1 MEGSGCNMDVAAGD
15 YNNGTNI
22 QVYPANNSLAQKFF
36 IYYINNNFYFKCTA
50 SDLVFDVDAATK
62 NLQICGTSSAYDRPD
77 SIENQARSFEIIIPR
92 LTDGAWNVDYGQQF
106 TAYIRNNS
114 TARLITAADN
124 GLIGGDLSFSDNQ
137 KWIFT
142 KNVYGG
148 YEIKSAATG
157 KVLDVCGAALNDGT
171 SVQLYDANGSK
182 AQTFFLIRR
191 DEGMLIKPVYT
202 ESVLDMD
209 ANTGELH
216 IYGWS
221 DNELQVNAQTFE
233 IITETSYSGDWPVY
247 FGNNFDAYVLSKDF
261 GGAMTDTGSVPECQ
275 EAVYNEKQL
284 WRFEYDSKWNAYK
297 IIGSSGKVVDV
308 NGAGWTDGTPLCM
321 WESNDSAAQRFRIYH
336 SDCGY
341 YLSPACTNKTVDVD
355 VDNKTLIHL
364 WGDTAEENRKFSI
377 IKLTNDGKKP
387 LDLGSTFETSI
398 KNVASS
404 LYINPTDYV
413 VKGEQTE
420 YKWIFTRMSDGS
432 YVIKDSKSGKVF
444 DVEAGNVLP
453 GTNIQTYEYNGTWA
467 QRFFIYENEK
477 GYIIQPA
484 KFYGAID
491 MDATNKDV
499 HMYPTNNS
507 GASFDAQT
515 FEFPGLSQKGIELK
529 NTSSYEM
536 KGEYVISVSNKT
548 KVSAFVAQFN
558 NSDLKVYNASGVQV
572 SNNEYVG
579 TGYTVKSTNGD
590 SKTIVVSC
598 DLDGDG
604 TITTTDSLRFKW
616 ILLGKDDKNAMN
628 MYATDLDKNGVCD
641 TTDYLKFKGILLG

>member
-1 MEGSGCNMDVAAGD
+1 
-15 YNNGTNI
+15 
-22 QVYPANNSLAQKFF
+22 
-36 IYYINNNFYFKCTA
+36 
-50 SDLVFDVDAATK
+50 
-62 NLQICGTSSAYDRPD
+62 
-77 SIENQARSFEIIIPR
+77 
-92 LTDGAWNVDYGQQF
+92 
-106 TAYIRNNS
+106 
-114 TARLITAADN
+114 
-124 GLIGGDLSFSDNQ
+124 
-137 KWIFT
+137 
-142 KNVYGG
+142 
-148 YEIKSAATG
+148 
-157 KVLDVCGAALNDGT
+157 
-171 SVQLYDANGSK
+171 
-182 AQTFFLIRR
+182 
-191 DEGMLIKPVYT
+191 
-202 ESVLDMD
+202 
-209 ANTGELH
+209 
-216 IYGWS
+216 
-221 DNELQVNAQTFE
+221 
-233 IITETSYSGDWPVY
+233 
-247 FGNNFDAYVLSKDF
+247 
-261 GGAMTDTGSVPECQ
+261 
-275 EAVYNEKQL
+275 
-284 WRFEYDSKWNAYK
+284 
-297 IIGSSGKVVDV
+297 
-308 NGAGWTDGTPLCM
+308 
-321 WESNDSAAQRFRIYH
+321 
-336 SDCGY
+336 
-341 YLSPACTNKTVDVD
+341 
-355 VDNKTLIHL
+355 
-364 WGDTAEENRKFSI
+364 
-377 IKLTNDGKKP
+377 
-387 LDLGSTFETSI
+387 LDLGSTFETAI

-432 YVIKDSKSGKVF
+432 YVIKDGKSGQVF

-604 TITTTDSLRFKW
+604 TITTTDSLRFKR
-616 ILLGKDDKNAMN
+616 ILLGKDEQNAMN